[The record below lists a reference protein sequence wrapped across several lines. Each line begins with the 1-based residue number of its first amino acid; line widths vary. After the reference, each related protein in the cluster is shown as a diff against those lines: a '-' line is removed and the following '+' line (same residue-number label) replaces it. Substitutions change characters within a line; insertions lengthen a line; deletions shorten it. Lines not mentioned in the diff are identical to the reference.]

1 MLFDSYHRRLN
12 YLRLS
17 LTDRCNLRCIYCM
30 PEGGIPKFSHDEILS
45 YEELLRL
52 ARLSVKMGIE
62 KIRLTGGEP
71 LVRKGVIPFMAL
83 LKQIPGLKDISL
95 TTNGVLLTE
104 RIEALWEAGIRRIN
118 ISLDTLIREK
128 FERIT
133 RVDDFNRVWQG
144 IERAK
149 EIGFEPIKINVVAMR
164 GINDDEILSFGRLS
178 REEPFHIRFI
188 EYMPIGPENNWK
200 EERFL
205 SAEEIQQRL
214 ESLGPLHPVNG
225 SGLDGPARRMAYAGA
240 KGEIGLISPISD
252 HFCPACNRLRVTA
265 EGRLRVCIFS
275 DKETDLRLLLRLGAS
290 DSELE
295 EAIQAAIAQ
304 KPRQPA
310 FSSDPIPRKCQR
322 PMIKIGG

>member
-17 LTDRCNLRCIYCM
+17 LTDRCNLRCMYCM

-52 ARLSVKMGIE
+52 ARLSVKLGIE

-71 LVRKGVIPFMAL
+71 LVRKGVIPFMAR

-133 RVDDFNRVWQG
+133 RVDHFNRVWEG

-149 EIGFEPIKINVVAMR
+149 KIGFEPIKINVVAMR

-188 EYMPIGPENNWK
+188 EYMPIGLENNWK

-205 SAEEIQQRL
+205 SADEIQRRL

-252 HFCPACNRLRVTA
+252 HFCPACNRLRLTA

-275 DKETDLRLLLRLGAS
+275 DKETDLRLLLRQGAS

-310 FSSDPIPRKCQR
+310 FSSNPSPRKCQR
-322 PMIKIGG
+322 PMVKIGG